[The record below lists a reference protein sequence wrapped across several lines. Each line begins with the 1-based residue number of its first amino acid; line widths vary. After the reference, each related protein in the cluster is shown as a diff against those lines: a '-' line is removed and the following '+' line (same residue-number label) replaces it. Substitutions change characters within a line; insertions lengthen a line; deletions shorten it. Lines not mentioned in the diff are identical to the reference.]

1 MATINITIPDEKAV
15 IVRDAVCAKYGYQ
28 DTVTDPANPEQ
39 TIPNPVSKAQF
50 VQVKIK
56 DFLKNCVVEMRNREV
71 LATVATEDNE
81 L

>member
-1 MATINITIPDEKAV
+1 MQEITISIPTAKAV
-15 IVRDAVCAKYGYQ
+15 IVRDAVCAKYGYT
-28 DTVTDPANPEQ
+28 DTITDPANPEQ
-39 TIPNPVSKAQF
+39 TIPNPVTKAQF